1 MELIG
6 SIFFLLAMTLIVVL
20 FVAKPFFQHEKKRRA
35 GDLSIQDD
43 NDHQRSTLLAERD
56 RVLTAL
62 HELDFDYAM
71 GKIPQEDYPE
81 QRTVLLHTGAE
92 VLRQLDVLS
101 IPDAANGKDTAVRAA
116 SQAESI
122 EDRIEAAVAARR
134 ADSGR
139 KAQPAGIA
147 VAVQLVR
154 NGTSAADELEEL
166 IARRK
171 RQRKESSAGF
181 CPRCGK
187 PVQKSDKFCSKC
199 GNNL

>member
-1 MELIG
+1 
-6 SIFFLLAMTLIVVL
+6 MTLIVVL